1 MLIVSDEFRAAMTAP
16 VRAFAATVKLQEDA
30 NNPNNIS
37 VYSHED
43 RIKKIEI
50 QRVGDNSKFF
60 GYGVCQRLSIN
71 MVDLPDEI
79 TPISHSSI
87 KINIGIK
94 VEDGSYEYVSYPTFY
109 MSEKN
114 RHEEEGDITLTAYD
128 KIYDLSNH
136 TVSELNLSA
145 PYTLKQ
151 FIEACAAVLGLSV
164 YYDGLSS
171 SDSMLKLSYQE
182 GANFEGKENLR
193 DALNAA
199 AEATQT
205 IYFIDYDD
213 RLRLKRL
220 DVSGGSVAS
229 ISPEDYFKFSH
240 SDSRR
245 LTKVA
250 HITELGDNV
259 ESESTI
265 TGTTQYVRN
274 NPFWELRDDIAE
286 IVTTAA
292 ANVYGLTVHQFDCS
306 WRGFPLLEI
315 GDKIE
320 LQQVNV
326 DGSVENSY
334 ILDDVITYDGGY
346 TQETQWTYQNSDA
359 ETEAAPANIGDAL
372 GQTYAKVDKINR
384 EITLVASRVD
394 ENASEIGSL
403 IVNTNSISASV
414 ETVQNNIDAS
424 SEEIAGQI
432 ETLTK
437 RVDAVMTDEEIN
449 FKISTA
455 LENGVTS
462 VTTETGYTFNEDG
475 LTVSKSGSEM
485 TTTISEDGMSITR
498 SGEEVLRADN
508 EGVKAEDLHATTYL
522 IIGTN
527 SRFEDYTNAN
537 GEPRTGCFWIGAVGA

>member
-1 MLIVSDEFRAAMTAP
+1 MLQVSDAFRAAMTAP
-16 VRAFAATVKLQEDA
+16 VRTFSANVRLQEDA
-30 NNPNNIS
+30 DNPENIS

-60 GYGVCQRLSIN
+60 GYGVCQRLSID

-109 MSEKN
+109 MNEKN
-114 RHEEEGDITLTAYD
+114 RHEEDGDITLTAYD

-136 TVSELNLSA
+136 YVSELNLTA
-145 PYTLKQ
+145 PYTIKQ
-151 FIEACAAVLGLSV
+151 FIEACAAVLGLYV
-164 YYDGLSS
+164 YYDGLELT
-171 SDSMLKLSYQE
+171 DPMLMLEYPN
-182 GANFEGKENLR
+182 GANFEGHENLR

-213 RLRLKRL
+213 RIRLKRL
-220 DVSGGSVAS
+220 DVSGASVAS
-229 ISPEDYFKFSH
+229 ITPEDYFNFSH

-274 NPFWELRDDIAE
+274 NPFWEMRDDIAE
-286 IVTTAA
+286 IVTTAS
-292 ANVYGLTVHQFDCS
+292 ANIYGLTIHQFDCS

-334 ILDDVITYDGGY
+334 VIDDVITYDGGY

-372 GQTYAKVDKINR
+372 GQTYAKVDKINK
-384 EITLVASRVD
+384 EITLVASD
-394 ENASEIGSL
+394 
-403 IVNTNSISASV
+403 
-414 ETVQNNIDAS
+414 VQDNY
-424 SEEIAGQI
+424 EEIAAIRLDTKSINQSVVNLQKNVDGSI
-432 ETLTK
+432 EGIEGTIDALTK
-437 RVDAVMTDEEIN
+437 RVDQTITADSVETTVKTIIEQNGATKVITTS
-449 FKISTA
+449 STFD
-455 LENGVTS
+455 ENGLTIAKDGS
-462 VTTETGYTFNEDG
+462 ELTTTMSHDG
-475 LTVSKSGSEM
+475 LVINRDDM
-485 TTTISEDGMSITR
+485 
-498 SGEEVLRADN
+498 EVLRVDN
-508 EGVKAEDLHATTYL
+508 QGVNAANLHATTYL

-527 SRFEDYTNAN
+527 SRFEDYDNNT
-537 GEPRTGCFWIGAVGA
+537 RTGCFWIGN